1 MVIFTKP
8 GLLFSLNLNGQPEVG
23 QLDGGPLLL
32 ARQKQIFRLQI
43 SVHDPVHVAVV
54 DTLQDLLDAMGGV
67 GLGVEL
73 PGDDVL
79 EQLATRYAET
89 REKLTSELK

>member
-1 MVIFTKP
+1 MHQEEV
-8 GLLFSLNLNGQPEVG
+8 SL
-23 QLDGGPLLL
+23 
-32 ARQKQIFRLQI
+32 A
-43 SVHDPVHVAVV
+43 HAVHVAVV